1 MEESGRLAALQLEL
15 DTKAAAV
22 RQLRDELASKDEEL
36 EFLREE
42 LHTKTEELEEVRIC
56 YFILVTKSSSGMFCR
71 FGNDLSKVKI
81 VNIIVLFVLSP
92 YSVNS
97 TLYYSLYSFS
107 VCFHKDRGVGGG

>member
-56 YFILVTKSSSGMFCR
+56 FFCLFGQYSTSYMSSLRIRQKWS
-71 FGNDLSKVKI
+71 
-81 VNIIVLFVLSP
+81 
-92 YSVNS
+92 
-97 TLYYSLYSFS
+97 
-107 VCFHKDRGVGGG
+107 

>member
-22 RQLRDELASKDEEL
+22 RQLRDELASKDEEM

-56 YFILVTKSSSGMFCR
+56 YFCFVS
-71 FGNDLSKVKI
+71 I
-81 VNIIVLFVLSP
+81 VNLHLDVIAGLEA
-92 YSVNS
+92 N
-97 TLYYSLYSFS
+97 
-107 VCFHKDRGVGGG
+107 C

>member
-1 MEESGRLAALQLEL
+1 MRMEESGRLAALQLEL

-56 YFILVTKSSSGMFCR
+56 FFR
-71 FGNDLSKVKI
+71 FFGIVK
-81 VNIIVLFVLSP
+81 LHLERFAGLK
-92 YSVNS
+92 
-97 TLYYSLYSFS
+97 TT
-107 VCFHKDRGVGGG
+107 C

>member
-22 RQLRDELASKDEEL
+22 RQLRDELASRDEEL

-56 YFILVTKSSSGMFCR
+56 YGISAALVLLIFSGTGR
-71 FGNDLSKVKI
+71 FAGPRPN
-81 VNIIVLFVLSP
+81 
-92 YSVNS
+92 
-97 TLYYSLYSFS
+97 
-107 VCFHKDRGVGGG
+107 G

>member
-22 RQLRDELASKDEEL
+22 RQLRDELATKDEEL

-56 YFILVTKSSSGMFCR
+56 FFCLLGQYSSGTFCR
-71 FGNDLSKVKI
+71 SRNELLKEKI
-81 VNIIVLFVLSP
+81 VNIFVLFG
-92 YSVNS
+92 
-97 TLYYSLYSFS
+97 YSLKYTYFINLYSTNNT
-107 VCFHKDRGVGGG
+107 